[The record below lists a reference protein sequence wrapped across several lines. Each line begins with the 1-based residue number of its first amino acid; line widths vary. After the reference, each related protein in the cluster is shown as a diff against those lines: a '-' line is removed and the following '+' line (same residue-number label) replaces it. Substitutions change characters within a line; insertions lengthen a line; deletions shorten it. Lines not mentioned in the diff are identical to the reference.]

1 MAVLIIMISDLLV
14 ASCFHFRPIRA
25 DKRDQHR
32 KHVIRA
38 SAAYQFNNI
47 LESIQNRCIKV
58 SETDKKKKISKLEK
72 IRPKK
77 CDLPKDGNV
86 NTDANNKN
94 VINLSSKILNE
105 AEISVLSKGLNFSV
119 AQKSIKALDFL
130 LTMCDMFDR
139 LHLLTTGQGA
149 CYRIGE
155 YRSKRRPGDNIGRG
169 WSSGLTSIGPG
180 LKLIYEI

>member
-1 MAVLIIMISDLLV
+1 SASKSLLKERIAYHHRERYLLQNSIECKKTELKTLIGTE
-14 ASCFHFRPIRA
+14 
-25 DKRDQHR
+25 
-32 KHVIRA
+32 
-38 SAAYQFNNI
+38 FNNI

-119 AQKSIKALDFL
+119 AQKSVKALDFV
-130 LTMCDMFDR
+130 
-139 LHLLTTGQGA
+139 TG
-149 CYRIGE
+149 IE
-155 YRSKRRPGDNIGRG
+155 
-169 WSSGLTSIGPG
+169 
-180 LKLIYEI
+180 